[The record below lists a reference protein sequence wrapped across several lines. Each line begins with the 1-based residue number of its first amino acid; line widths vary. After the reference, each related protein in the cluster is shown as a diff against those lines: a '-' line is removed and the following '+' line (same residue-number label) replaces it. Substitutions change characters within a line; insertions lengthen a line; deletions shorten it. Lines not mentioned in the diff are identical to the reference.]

1 MAVSL
6 HSVGMIHLHT
16 TGKKWIIPENLVE
29 ECDGDK
35 FLQIPASAYG
45 LCNLLS
51 NGTVGRLPSLKDSI
65 GLTSLLLKR
74 KDIMDKLLQG
84 NPEPEE
90 NECLTRKKRKVSP
103 STFSSTMDLEL
114 DGYGVLTIKRPASN
128 REDLKIKYTT
138 TNVDI
143 FCSYMIGEGAE
154 CVDPERRAY
163 TAKSAKGDPSK

>member
-6 HSVGMIHLHT
+6 HSVDMIHLHT

-51 NGTVGRLPSLKDSI
+51 NGTVGRLPSLKGSI

-74 KDIMDKLLQG
+74 KDIMGQTLARQ
-84 NPEPEE
+84 P
-90 NECLTRKKRKVSP
+90 
-103 STFSSTMDLEL
+103 
-114 DGYGVLTIKRPASN
+114 
-128 REDLKIKYTT
+128 
-138 TNVDI
+138 
-143 FCSYMIGEGAE
+143 
-154 CVDPERRAY
+154 
-163 TAKSAKGDPSK
+163 